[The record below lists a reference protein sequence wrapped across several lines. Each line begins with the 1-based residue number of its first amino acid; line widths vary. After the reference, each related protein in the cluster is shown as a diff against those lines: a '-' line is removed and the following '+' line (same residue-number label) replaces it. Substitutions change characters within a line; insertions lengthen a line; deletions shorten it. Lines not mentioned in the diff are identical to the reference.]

1 MKLQLI
7 ISNTALQVGGTH
19 NEKDQIMAQSG
30 FTPIQIYASST
41 TGNVPAT
48 GNLTNNASGS
58 EVAINITDG
67 KLFYKDNIGAI
78 QVIATKAAAAG
89 IPSGAVFHFAMVTAP
104 SGYLEC
110 NGSAVSRTTYA
121 SLFAAIGTVY
131 GIGDGTTTFNLPDLR
146 GQFLRGWDNG
156 RGVDT
161 GRVFGSSQTSA
172 YTNHAHTAS
181 SSTSVSISDPTHQ
194 HNYLFSGYSS
204 GQFTV
209 TGGVGANANINQ
221 LTDAASTGITASG
234 STATTVNTSTTG
246 ATETR
251 PVNVAMLPCI
261 KT

>member
-1 MKLQLI
+1 MPGTGGTAIGLFYSTTPGVVATAGEIATNGELFI
-7 ISNTALQVGGTH
+7 NTA
-19 NEKDQIMAQSG
+19 
-30 FTPIQIYASST
+30 
-41 TGNVPAT
+41 
-48 GNLTNNASGS
+48 
-58 EVAINITDG
+58 DG
-67 KLFYKDNIGAI
+67 KLFYKDSGGVVQLLASSSWAPTA
-78 QVIATKAAAAG
+78 ATPA
-89 IPSGAVFHFAMVTAP
+89 GAVMPFAMQTAP
-104 SGYLEC
+104 TSWLEC
-110 NGSAVSRTTYA
+110 DGSAISRTTYA
-121 SLFAAIGTVY
+121 TLFAAIGTVY

-146 GQFLRGWDNG
+146 GEFVRGWDHG

-194 HNYLFSGYSS
+194 HNYLFSGYSN

-234 STATTVNTSTTG
+234 STSTTVNTSTTG

-251 PVNVAMLPCI
+251 PVNVAMLYCI